1 MSSKDN
7 TLGIPVSDKLK
18 EGLEK
23 YSENRKISQAG
34 AARMILSE
42 RLREEGTI

>member
-1 MSSKDN
+1 MSSKNN

-18 EGLEK
+18 KGLKK
-23 YSENRKISQAG
+23 YSENRELSQAG

-42 RLREEGTI
+42 RLREEGRI